1 LDASFRLS
9 SPNNEQGQELFPGS
23 QDFPAGDY
31 PTNSTVAAGQS
42 VSFFAA
48 ASANPIPTVQWQ
60 ISTNGGSTFF
70 NIFGATSTTYTFTTS
85 SAMNGYKYRAVFS
98 NSLGTATTASAR
110 LTV

>member
-1 LDASFRLS
+1 
-9 SPNNEQGQELFPGS
+9 
-23 QDFPAGDY
+23 
-31 PTNSTVAAGQS
+31 VAAGQS